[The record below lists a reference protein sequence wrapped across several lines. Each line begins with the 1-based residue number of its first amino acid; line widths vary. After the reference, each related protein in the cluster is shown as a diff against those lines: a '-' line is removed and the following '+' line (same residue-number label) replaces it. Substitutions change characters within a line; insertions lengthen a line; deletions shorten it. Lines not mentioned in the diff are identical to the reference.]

1 MSPIELYE
9 HQRHLTAAIRDL
21 EKLIPTMDEATK
33 RRAYKTLDN
42 LEREHARAVEMAAT
56 GIAQ

>member
-1 MSPIELYE
+1 MSPLELFE

-42 LEREHARAVEMAAT
+42 LEREHARAVEMAAY
-56 GIAQ
+56 GHA